1 LDRVRAH
8 DLPDFD
14 YWLLDDTLVA
24 KLHFD
29 AADRPL
35 GAEIITALDTVK
47 ELAAA
52 LAVAENRAVT
62 RDELTE
68 ACGLW

>member
-1 LDRVRAH
+1 VRAH

-35 GAEIITALDTVK
+35 GAEIITALDTV
-47 ELAAA
+47 E
-52 LAVAENRAVT
+52 
-62 RDELTE
+62 
-68 ACGLW
+68 